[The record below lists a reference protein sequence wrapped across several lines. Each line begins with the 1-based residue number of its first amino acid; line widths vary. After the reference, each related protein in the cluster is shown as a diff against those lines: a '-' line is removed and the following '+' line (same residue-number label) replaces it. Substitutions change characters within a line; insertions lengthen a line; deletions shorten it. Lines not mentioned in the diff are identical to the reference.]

1 MVILSYLVHSS
12 FKGKRPQKSSEIESL
27 VFKEI
32 KRDDRTRCQVW
43 WPRRISFR
51 FFLSSVM
58 SSIKAASLTGR
69 WKKLWVATV
78 GCVDG
83 ENCAQKW
90 RITSVELNRP
100 TFSCISLSPILKS
113 FVPIWTTLT
122 ELGGDPSL
130 QKNIS
135 FFGLAAVIHQL
146 GPPNFHVKFMECR
159 HEFAGIISYRINSVD
174 PPKTYQHA
182 QCSFPDSSL
191 FNPCLQL
198 GTHGYPQTHQNAW
211 FHKND
216 WVCVPHISFKL
227 RVKLPPYCPPTTTST
242 LTLQSK
248 WISIF
253 SDVSTGNKQ
262 LTTSHPIPDWT
273 HLHPRFRDFHPF
285 LGLEDSPPV
294 LDRAAS
300 WLTGECVATPRPWP
314 RRCFWTLR
322 RHHSLKNRRNRWSS
336 SAKMMQQCE
345 FAQEILKTSPAKM
358 WTFEGEVWVLNHQK
372 EKFFQQQSSLTQ
384 RGLNHV
390 ESPNEF
396 WNQLPTEADC
406 RPWGERV
413 QGWTLGLN
421 VPSRDF
427 VGLRKNRNDSQGS

>member
-1 MVILSYLVHSS
+1 MHSS

-27 VFKEI
+27 VFQEI

-78 GCVDG
+78 RCVDG
-83 ENCAQKW
+83 ENCAEKW

-122 ELGGDPSL
+122 ELRGDPSL
-130 QKNIS
+130 QKSIS

-159 HEFAGIISYRINSVD
+159 HKFAGIISYRINSVD
-174 PPKTYQHA
+174 PPQTYQHA

-191 FNPCLQL
+191 FSPCLQLGIQL

-211 FHKND
+211 FHQNN

-227 RVKLPPYCPPTTTST
+227 RVKLPPPHNNFYSYPAKQMNFNLFRPCLRATNSSLQVIPSRIGLTSKTHGLGIST
-242 LTLQSK
+242 LF
-248 WISIF
+248 W
-253 SDVSTGNKQ
+253 
-262 LTTSHPIPDWT
+262 
-273 HLHPRFRDFHPF
+273 
-285 LGLEDSPPV
+285 GLEGLKTHRVGYALFRNPSPPV

-300 WLTGECVATPRPWP
+300 WQTGECVATPRPWP

-345 FAQEILKTSPAKM
+345 FA
-358 WTFEGEVWVLNHQK
+358 
-372 EKFFQQQSSLTQ
+372 
-384 RGLNHV
+384 
-390 ESPNEF
+390 
-396 WNQLPTEADC
+396 
-406 RPWGERV
+406 
-413 QGWTLGLN
+413 
-421 VPSRDF
+421 
-427 VGLRKNRNDSQGS
+427 